1 MQPSRAMTLAAVC
14 TGVLAGCGSDST
26 GIESDIVGTWHAT
39 RFEFV
44 NNANPANTVEAIALG
59 ASVTIIFNANHT
71 FSLTLTLPGQP
82 PEVSTGTYVVT
93 ATTLT
98 ITVTS
103 ETPVQTLNFT
113 MSLSGNTLT
122 LTGGATTFDFGTG
135 EVAATINVTATR

>member
-1 MQPSRAMTLAAVC
+1 MQPSRAMTLAVVL

-26 GIESDIVGTWHAT
+26 GVESDIVGTWHAT
-39 RFEFV
+39 RLEFV

-59 ASVTIIFNANHT
+59 ATVTMIFNATHT

-82 PEVSTGTYVVT
+82 AEVSSGTYVVT

-103 ETPVQTLNFT
+103 ENPVQTLNFA

-122 LTGGATTFDFGTG
+122 LTGGTTTFNFGTG
-135 EVAATINVTATR
+135 EVPATLNVTATR